1 MTKCKE
7 CGAVPNEE
15 WVKGHLKPG
24 FHAEYR
30 HREGGH
36 DLLIIK
42 DQEKDHKKGK

>member
-1 MTKCKE
+1 MTKCEE
-7 CGAVPNEE
+7 CGEVPNED
-15 WVKGHLKPG
+15 WVKGQLKPG

-42 DQEKDHKKGK
+42 DEE